1 MNSAQQREAVAVEV
15 IFLNSIFI
23 LSILYDANIER
34 FFEKPNL
41 FGMSLDKSNL

>member
-1 MNSAQQREAVAVEV
+1 MNSVQQREAVAVEI

-41 FGMSLDKSNL
+41 FGMSLDKRNL